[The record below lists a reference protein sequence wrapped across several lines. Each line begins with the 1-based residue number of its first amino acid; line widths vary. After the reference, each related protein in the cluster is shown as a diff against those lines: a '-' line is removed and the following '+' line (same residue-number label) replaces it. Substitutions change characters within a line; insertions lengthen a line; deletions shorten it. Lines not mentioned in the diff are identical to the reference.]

1 MASKRIA
8 NSSIDWLRASK
19 VCPKEQLDIL
29 RATQAKHS
37 SFMNK
42 VHSLPESLPKIDF
55 AAYMGRT
62 DDPTMVERFEKA
74 YKALDIP
81 YPSDKDNVLEQVR
94 KDNDAKDAQIKVF
107 KADCQKKVE
116 EAEKFLNTMDSLPE
130 YWDMTNE
137 MYSYY
142 FPELHVDNQLA
153 PRQYPYDDRSQWD
166 CDPDSHEYLQS
177 YLKYGVLPRNQII
190 PDEDKELIAAFAN
203 EDNSMPKTKETEEF
217 CLKHFGK
224 RRCEMGNPQLYVIP
238 NWVRD
243 SEDSNGLQT
252 LKEQNGSKTSWS
264 TWLMAT

>member
-1 MASKRIA
+1 MPR
-8 NSSIDWLRASK
+8 NF
-19 VCPKEQLDIL
+19 LD
-29 RATQAKHS
+29 
-37 SFMNK
+37 
-42 VHSLPESLPKIDF
+42 
-55 AAYMGRT
+55 Y
-62 DDPTMVERFEKA
+62 
-74 YKALDIP
+74 
-81 YPSDKDNVLEQVR
+81 
-94 KDNDAKDAQIKVF
+94 
-107 KADCQKKVE
+107 
-116 EAEKFLNTMDSLPE
+116 
-130 YWDMTNE
+130 
-137 MYSYY
+137 
-142 FPELHVDNQLA
+142 
-153 PRQYPYDDRSQWD
+153 
-166 CDPDSHEYLQS
+166 DSHEYLQS